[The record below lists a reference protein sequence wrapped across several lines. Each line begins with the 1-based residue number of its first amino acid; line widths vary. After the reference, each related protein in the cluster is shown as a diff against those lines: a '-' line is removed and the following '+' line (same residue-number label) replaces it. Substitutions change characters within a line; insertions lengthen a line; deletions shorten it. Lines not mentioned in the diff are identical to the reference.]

1 MFFEYA
7 LQEAISESIGGLFMK
22 NQRHKRKE
30 IYSVLM
36 VSNTDGKS
44 RQFQVSAF
52 TLRFCAVFV
61 VLLCLTIGWLIY
73 QASVADGAQQV
84 LRQEV
89 ASLKEQIQQLET
101 EKDALTKDKLA
112 LAAENDA
119 LHQQAE
125 TLEVPEEAPKEDAV
139 EAEEEEPPVPGLYPS
154 DGVGMQKTSYSE
166 EQPYISISA
175 YTDAHIVAAGDGTV
189 TAVSSDDTYAHI
201 IEVDHEGGYKTRYL
215 LHQDAEVNTEE
226 GAQVQAGDT
235 LMTITSDD
243 CQLDYQVLLNGE
255 TIDPLSIIDAKG

>member
-1 MFFEYA
+1 
-7 LQEAISESIGGLFMK
+7 MK
-22 NQRHKRKE
+22 DQRHKRKE

-44 RQFQVSAF
+44 KQFQVSAF
-52 TLRFCAVFV
+52 TLRFCAAFV
-61 VLLCLTIGWLIY
+61 IFLCLVIGWLIY

-84 LRQEV
+84 LRQEA
-89 ASLKEQIQQLET
+89 ASLKEQLQQLET
-101 EKDALTKDKLA
+101 EKEALTKDKLT
-112 LAAENDA
+112 LAAENEA
-119 LHQQAE
+119 LQQRVEAAE
-125 TLEVPEEAPKEDAV
+125 APEEVPEEETS
-139 EAEEEEPPVPGLYPS
+139 EEEEESPVPDLYPS
-154 DGVGMQKTSYSE
+154 DGVGMQKTSYSD

-175 YTDAHIVAAGDGTV
+175 YTDAHIVAAGNGTV

-201 IEVDHEGGYKTRYL
+201 IEVEHESGYTTRYL

-226 GAQVQAGDT
+226 GAQVQAGDS

-255 TIDPLSIIDAKG
+255 PIDPLTIIDAKG

>member
-1 MFFEYA
+1 
-7 LQEAISESIGGLFMK
+7 MK

-52 TLRFCAVFV
+52 TLRFCAGFV
-61 VLLCLTIGWLIY
+61 VLLCLIIGWLIY

-89 ASLKEQIQQLET
+89 ASLKEQLQQLET
-101 EKDALTKDKLA
+101 EKDELTKDKLT
-112 LAAENDA
+112 LAAENEA
-119 LHQQAE
+119 LQQKAE
-125 TLEVPEEAPKEDAV
+125 APAVPEEAPA
-139 EAEEEEPPVPGLYPS
+139 EAKADEEEEESPVPDLYPS

-175 YTDAHIVAAGDGTV
+175 YTDAHIVAAGNGTV
-189 TAVSSDDTYAHI
+189 TAVSSDDTYPHI
-201 IEVDHEGGYKTRYL
+201 IEVEHEGGYKTRYL
-215 LHQDAEVNTEE
+215 LRQDAEVNTEE
-226 GAQVQAGDT
+226 GAQVEAGDT

-243 CQLDYQVLLNGE
+243 CQLDYQVLENGE
-255 TIDPLSIIDAKG
+255 PIDPLSIIDAKG